1 MFADI
6 CVVPSNYHEIA
17 VLMPVP
23 QAATA
28 AQRGTVAE
36 VTDIIRLVVLLGRA
50 RPSMGG
56 IWLRVQEM
64 MTTSAFVHPCC
75 IDQCRVRAFGLSC
88 RLCREHIASIHE
100 IVHTAYVCMFA
111 PIDVYR
117 NPSTMPCP
125 GNVFYSLPRS
135 HIWVAHPGQAGWASL
150 RDWWMNHFVPVCTGF
165 AAMNGP
171 AMQHHQQTIYRLTL
185 AEFVNMP
192 ETRNACEWAFG

>member
-1 MFADI
+1 
-6 CVVPSNYHEIA
+6 
-17 VLMPVP
+17 MPVP

-28 AQRGTVAE
+28 AQRGTVAV

-111 PIDVYR
+111 PID
-117 NPSTMPCP
+117 
-125 GNVFYSLPRS
+125 
-135 HIWVAHPGQAGWASL
+135 GWASL